1 MKSKRKESEGKV
13 EKNKLDEQ
21 MVHKLYVVSDYGKKR
36 QYQYHFRFNDLSIIC
51 LDVATTV

>member
-21 MVHKLYVVSDYGKKR
+21 MVHKLYVISDYGKK
-36 QYQYHFRFNDLSIIC
+36 NNINIIFDSTIY
-51 LDVATTV
+51 L

>member
-1 MKSKRKESEGKV
+1 MKSERKESEGKV

-21 MVHKLYVVSDYGKKR
+21 MVHKLYVVSDYGKKK
-36 QYQYHFRFNDLSIIC
+36 QYQYHFRFNDLSITR